1 VRIERLTRARA
12 RAPFAAVLLAALGA
26 APWSG
31 AQAPAP
37 PSLSIVRGPAA
48 AAIPILDRDGDRW
61 VPLGTELKAALEPD
75 FRIAVRLPFVTL
87 TWRTGGRERSLLLA
101 VGSRQGRRGA
111 QSVWLPDPARLAGGV
126 VALTPRS
133 CACALALLGARARWD
148 SSAGSLRVDPEA
160 AAPPA
165 PAPVAQRPP
174 VSVQPPAPRPAVRA
188 HWPLHI
194 VVDAGHGGHDAGAS
208 GPTGLYEKDV
218 TLDIARRLARLL
230 EARGATVTMTRDA
243 DRFISL
249 KERVRIAAR
258 VEADVFVSVHANS
271 SPSDDARGVETYVY
285 GQRTTSGHINDVVRR
300 ENADSNY
307 LDIMLNDL
315 AQLQFHDRSVDM
327 AGSVEKK
334 LIQQLGVTGRAH
346 RKIMQA
352 PFYVLARAERPA
364 ILIEVG
370 FMSNP
375 REERQLRDPEYRR
388 QLAESIAAG
397 LFSTFGAS

>member
-1 VRIERLTRARA
+1 M
-12 RAPFAAVLLAALGA
+12 
-26 APWSG
+26 
-31 AQAPAP
+31 
-37 PSLSIVRGPAA
+37 
-48 AAIPILDRDGDRW
+48 AAIPVLDRDGDRW
-61 VPLGTELKAALEPD
+61 VPLGTEFKAALEPD
-75 FRIAVRLPFVTL
+75 FMLAVRLPFVTL
-87 TWRTGGRERSLLLA
+87 TWRTGGREHVLTLA
-101 VGSRQGRRGA
+101 VGSRQGRRGT

-126 VALTPRS
+126 PALTPRS

-148 SSAGSLRVDPEA
+148 SSAVSLRVDPEA
-160 AAPPA
+160 APRPAA
-165 PAPVAQRPP
+165 PAPVAERAPQAVAPA
-174 VSVQPPAPRPAVRA
+174 APRPAARA
-188 HWPLHI
+188 RWPLHI

-218 TLDIARRLARLL
+218 TLDIARRLAQLL
-230 EARGATVTMTRDA
+230 ESRGATVTMTRDA

-249 KERVRIAAR
+249 KERVRIATR
-258 VEADVFVSVHANS
+258 VRADVFVSVHANS

-315 AQLQFHDRSVDM
+315 AQLQFHDRSVEM
-327 AGSVEKK
+327 AGSVERL
-334 LIQQLGVTGRAH
+334 LIQQLGVSGRAH

-370 FMSNP
+370 FISNP
-375 REERQLRDPEYRR
+375 REERQLRDPGYRR